1 MNHHKNAR
9 LTPFSRELLV
19 RRITEQGL
27 RPEEAA
33 QACGVS
39 VRTAYKWLA
48 RYRAEGLSGLQNR
61 SSRPSR
67 SPHGTPEALVE
78 QIVQRRRQRQTY
90 LTISKA
96 LGVAHSTISRL
107 MRRRGLNRLC
117 LLDPPKRWSG
127 MSTTAPVACSTWISR
142 NSATSTGPDTGS
154 IRIGVATLVAV
165 AGAMSMWPLMITPE
179 SLSVAFTPMR
189 RAQQPA
195 RRCWPPW
202 RTTGAGSHLPAG
214 PD

>member
-48 RYRAEGLSGLQNR
+48 RYRAEGLIGLQNR

-78 QIVQRRRQRQTY
+78 
-90 LTISKA
+90 
-96 LGVAHSTISRL
+96 
-107 MRRRGLNRLC
+107 
-117 LLDPPKRWSG
+117 
-127 MSTTAPVACSTWISR
+127 
-142 NSATSTGPDTGS
+142 
-154 IRIGVATLVAV
+154 
-165 AGAMSMWPLMITPE
+165 
-179 SLSVAFTPMR
+179 
-189 RAQQPA
+189 
-195 RRCWPPW
+195 
-202 RTTGAGSHLPAG
+202 
-214 PD
+214 